1 MQTTDLA
8 LQWVEQGRVPDS
20 LVRKGIRRLLRKRL
34 EEIDGRDAAKALE
47 RKNAFSQAL
56 TESPVALVPELA
68 NAQHYELP
76 PAFFEACLGPRGKYS
91 CCHWG
96 PRETSLARAEA
107 SALEITCQRAGLDN
121 RQRILEL
128 GCGWGS
134 LSLWVALHYPLSHI
148 TAVSNSRAQRDF
160 ILARAAHLGLD
171 NLEVITADMNDFQP
185 QSRYDR
191 VVSVEMFEHLRNWPE
206 MFGRVA
212 RWLKPGGQFFMHV
225 FCHRDS
231 PYLFEDR
238 GEDDWMSR
246 HFFSGGMMPSDDLAP
261 RLCHPLRLV
270 QQWRWNGRHYEKTC
284 NAWLAQM
291 DARRD
296 RIMPLLRETYGED
309 QAAVWWTRWRLFY
322 MACAETF
329 GYDGGNTWWVSHY
342 LFQKE
347 EIR

>member
-8 LQWVEQGRVPDS
+8 LNWVEQGRVPDT
-20 LVRKGIRRLLRKRL
+20 LVRKGIRRLLRRRL
-34 EEIDGRDAAKALE
+34 EEIESADAVKSLE
-47 RKNAFSQAL
+47 RKQAFMQAL
-56 TESPVALVPELA
+56 AQSPVALVPEVA

-91 CCHWG
+91 CCYWG
-96 PRETSLARAEA
+96 AGETSLERAEA
-107 SALEITCQRAGLDN
+107 SALEITCLRAGLDN

-134 LSLWVALHYPLSHI
+134 LSLWVAMHYPLSRI

-185 QSRYDR
+185 EGRYDR

-212 RWLKPGGQFFMHV
+212 RWLKPGGRFFMHV

-246 HFFSGGMMPSDDLAP
+246 HFFTGGMMPSDDLAF
-261 RLCHPLRLV
+261 RLCHPLNLV
-270 QQWRWNGRHYEKTC
+270 QQWRWSGRHYEKTC
-284 NAWLAQM
+284 NAWLARM

-296 RIMPLLRETYGED
+296 RIMPLFAATYGEA
-309 QAAVWWTRWRLFY
+309 QSGVWWTRWRLFY
-322 MACAETF
+322 LACAETF

-342 LFQKE
+342 LFQKDE
-347 EIR
+347 AR